1 MKIKR
6 LLTNDEN
13 LSEPENVENGLL
25 LKYASQTK
33 HVS

>member
-1 MKIKR
+1 MKIKK
-6 LLTNDEN
+6 LLINDEI
-13 LSEPENVENGLL
+13 LSEPENVQIGLL